1 MCDNIRGFRAHAVRP
16 YLTPDSLHSPLMIYD
31 LAVIGGG
38 TGGLVSAVAAKSLG
52 ANVVLIERERVGG
65 ECLWTGCV
73 PSKTLI
79 KSAKVFDL
87 VNRAAEFGVHAE
99 KPRALWN
106 AIRLRIKDVQD
117 EIKKLEKNEIAKA
130 GLEIINGDAVF
141 LDANTLRVQTKSGA
155 QTVSAKKFILSIGLQ
170 TRVPKIDGL
179 QESGFITNRDVFDL
193 PSLPRTMIILGGGSQ
208 GCEFAQAFARLGTKV
223 TLIHRGERLLPR
235 EDVEVSNLAHRVLE
249 QSGVAVFTNA
259 NVQNVAR
266 EDGERAI
273 VAFMQ
278 NGENQTAEATRILVA
293 TGKVADYSGLKLSEI
308 GVQWDEKGLIVDEHL
323 RTTLDHIWACGDCTG
338 RNLWTHAAEHEA
350 KIAVQNALLP
360 LKKKLDNRVTPRA
373 TFLDP
378 ECASVGLDEETAN
391 IEYSKCK
398 VFRSEFKTLDRA
410 IIEGETQGFCKV
422 VCTSSGVIV
431 GAHIVGASAA
441 ELIHPFVAAVRD
453 GMTISEFGDTMH
465 VYPTMSEIAHRIGND
480 SYRELLDNKSVKW
493 ALKKLI

>member
-1 MCDNIRGFRAHAVRP
+1 MQ
-16 YLTPDSLHSPLMIYD
+16 TYD

-52 ANVVLIERERVGG
+52 AKVVLIERERVGG

-79 KSAKVFDL
+79 KSAKVFDM
-87 VNRAAEFGVHAE
+87 VNRAAEFGVHVE

-117 EIKKLEKNEIAKA
+117 EIKKLEKEEIAKA
-130 GLEIINGDAVF
+130 GLEIINGDATF
-141 LDANTLRVQTKSGA
+141 SDANTLSIQTKNGA
-155 QTVSAKKFILSIGLQ
+155 QTVSSKKFILSVGLQ
-170 TRVPKIDGL
+170 NRVPDIDGL
-179 QESGFITNRDVFDL
+179 RESGFITNRDVFDL

-223 TLIHRGERLLPR
+223 TLLHKGERLLPR
-235 EDVEVSNLAHRVLE
+235 EDVEVSQMAQRVLE
-249 QSGVAVFTNA
+249 QSGVTVLLNA
-259 NVQNVAR
+259 KVQKVTR
-266 EDGERAI
+266 EDGEKA
-273 VAFMQ
+273 VVTFTH
-278 NGENQTAEATRILVA
+278 NGENKTAEATRILVA
-293 TGKVADYSGLKLSEI
+293 TGKVADYTHLKLSEI
-308 GVQWDEKGLIVDEHL
+308 GVQWSEKGLIVDGHL

-350 KIAVQNALLP
+350 KIATQNALLP

-378 ECASVGLDEETAN
+378 ECASVGLSEENAN
-391 IEYSKCK
+391 IEYSKVK
-398 VFRSEFKTLDRA
+398 VFKSEFKTLDRA

-422 VCTSSGVIV
+422 ICTSSGVII

-453 GMTISEFGDTMH
+453 GMTISEFADTMH
-465 VYPTMSEIAHRIGND
+465 VYPTLSEIAHRIGND
-480 SYRELLDNKSVKW
+480 SYRELLDNTSVKW
-493 ALKKLI
+493 ALKKLM